1 MKKWLPVVLAPAV
14 LGGCSIN
21 NPPEKSAI
29 TAQQLVTTLIE
40 AQVSPLKQA
49 QNELAAVTRVK
60 QTKAPGKQSISTSPS
75 ALAGQRLSVS
85 MTALR
90 FVGNAPPPS
99 TLAGAGSASS
109 LRDALRKIVPAD
121 WTLSFSQDL
130 HPDEQIPQVWRGG
143 VIWVD
148 ALNQLLEKQGK
159 VGLIDSAVRRVSIAN
174 KTAAFKVATKIESK
188 AVTPSGSPQSVT
200 HGRNPFNGGKSADL
214 KQAVAPATTTR
225 TSKKATVVQQKQHW
239 RIDAGNTLKDTLFNW
254 AASEVC
260 NQPGIT
266 HWTVAWLT
274 PVNYRIDAPLHFE
287 GSFRDALN
295 SLFTLYGTAKVPL
308 YAGIR
313 PLQCVI
319 SVDDKEVH

>member
-14 LGGCSIN
+14 LSGCSIN
-21 NPPEKSAI
+21 NHSERSAI

-40 AQVSPLKQA
+40 AQVSPLQQA

-60 QTKAPGKQSISTSPS
+60 QTKAPGKQIISTSPS
-75 ALAGQRLSVS
+75 ALAGQKLSAS

-99 TLAGAGSASS
+99 ALAGAGSASS
-109 LRDALRKIVPAD
+109 LRDALRKIVPTG

-130 HPDEQIPQVWRGG
+130 HPDEQIPQEWRGG
-143 VIWVD
+143 VTWVD
-148 ALNQLLEKQGK
+148 ALNQLLDRQEK
-159 VGLIDSAVRRVSIAN
+159 VALIDTSLHRVSIAN
-174 KTAAFKVATKIESK
+174 KTEAFKVATTIKSK
-188 AVTPSGSPQSVT
+188 AVTPSASPQSVT
-200 HGRNPFNGGKSADL
+200 RGRNPFSGGKSADL
-214 KQAVAPATTTR
+214 KQAVTPAPTANTP
-225 TSKKATVVQQKQHW
+225 KKVIVVPQKQHW

-254 AASEVC
+254 AASEAC
-260 NQPGIT
+260 NQPGIS
-266 HWTVAWLT
+266 HWTVAWST
-274 PVNYRIDAPLHFE
+274 PVNYRIDAPLQFE
-287 GSFRDALN
+287 GSFRDVLN
-295 SLFTLYGTAKVPL
+295 SLFTLYGTAQVPL